1 MNCAVQRLGHRPSN
15 SALLSGGIAAE
26 AARLQ
31 GRLQH
36 IVEVGGIAK
45 LYKKAQHDLQVRVG
59 PRAIGLQGHFVACT
73 AECLWR
79 ALHVRIC
86 CAQRDLRLCTRH
98 GGAPTQSRAAS
109 PSFNRF
115 KIRLMIQFAYTSS
128 VKATRAS
135 AFTLGLASAH
145 LGRTNHRNQGNS
157 QCGATGMRHAL
168 ECSFE

>member
-15 SALLSGGIAAE
+15 SAVSGGIAAE

-45 LYKKAQHDLQVRVG
+45 LYNKAQHDLQVRVG
-59 PRAIGLQGHFVACT
+59 PWAIGLQGHFVACT
-73 AECLWR
+73 AECLWW

-86 CAQRDLRLCTRH
+86 CIQRDLRLCTTH

-128 VKATRAS
+128 VKAATQAS
-135 AFTLGLASAH
+135 AFTLGLALAH
-145 LGRTNHRNQGNS
+145 LGGTNHRYQGNS
-157 QCGATGMRHAL
+157 RCLPVRRDRYATRT
-168 ECSFE
+168 